1 MRRFLLILLF
11 VSILPQ
17 ISSAQSDDYWP
28 FIEEGKRWVYD
39 YFDVTHGENHE
50 YVEGTM
56 TYYIGG
62 DTLSGQFKK
71 VYIREDFSGEERY
84 FGYISEDTYIF
95 LRTIL
100 FKSEDD
106 RYASPIFDFGLE
118 KDNGFILTT
127 IAWSCSPFAWKKVD
141 EAEVTIRG
149 RKTKLHIFKC
159 PFTRPPRR
167 YGWNME
173 TLYWFEGIGSV
184 NGFIPAGYV
193 VNNNEG
199 LTFNACYVGDE
210 LVATYEDLKAAIA
223 EVEGASAVE
232 EIEAARKR
240 VISEG
245 IYDLQ
250 GRKIPNDKEI
260 PHGIYI
266 RDGKKIAR

>member
-1 MRRFLLILLF
+1 MKRILFTLLF
-11 VSILPQ
+11 ASILPQ
-17 ISSAQSDDYWP
+17 IASSQNDDYWP

-71 VYIREDFSGEERY
+71 VYIREDFSGKERY
-84 FGYISEDTYIF
+84 FGYISEETYPPI
-95 LRTIL
+95 RSVL

-106 RYASPIFDFGLE
+106 CYASPIFDFGLE
-118 KDNGFILTT
+118 KDNGVILTT
-127 IAWSCSPFAWKKVD
+127 IAWYQSPFAWKKVD

-149 RKTKLHIFKC
+149 RKTKLHILKC
-159 PFTRPPRR
+159 PFTRHPRR

-223 EVEGASAVE
+223 EVEGTNAVE
-232 EIEAARKR
+232 EIEAERER
-240 VISEG
+240 VIKKG
-245 IYDLQ
+245 LYDLQ
-250 GRKIPNDKEI
+250 GRRLNAEPER
-260 PHGIYI
+260 GLYI
-266 RDGKKIAR
+266 KDGKKIAR